1 MKAYIDRLV
10 KCGYT
15 RQRAQKVC
23 DDFTRNLP
31 LIDLDF
37 FVSVIEEKNVD

>member
-37 FVSVIEEKNVD
+37 FVWSVERRAA